1 MYIVLTYVHEP
12 CTDVKCSHVLLH
24 IELFI
29 YVYVLNKY
37 VKKKP
42 TLLYCVVFFLTYV
55 AVVIKKFNIL
65 RIYVWRALL
74 IERV

>member
-12 CTDVKCSHVLLH
+12 CTDVKCPHVLLH

-29 YVYVLNKY
+29 YVHVLNKY
-37 VKKKP
+37 VKKNHFIV
-42 TLLYCVVFFLTYV
+42 LRYFFLTNV

>member
-42 TLLYCVVFFLTYV
+42 LYCTALFFFLTNV